1 MSNPLALDPCPDCRE
16 VDQCFTRACVCPV
29 CSDDPRA
36 IEAWTAL
43 APVMRLLNEA
53 DVIWDWGTDSIILD
67 GPTRHFLVIN
77 GRDVWYEIRLTTD
90 LRFVVEKLFISAFDD
105 ARVWDS
111 KNAYTG
117 SSAALAA
124 AAIDFKSESC

>member
-1 MSNPLALDPCPDCRE
+1 MSTPLELYPCPDCRE
-16 VDQCFTRACVCPV
+16 VDQCFSRACICPV

-36 IEAWTAL
+36 IDAWAAL
-43 APVMRLLNEA
+43 APVMRLLNA
-53 DVIWDWGTDSIILD
+53 SDVVWDWGTDSIILD

-77 GRDVWYEIRLTTD
+77 GREIWYEIRLTTD
-90 LRFVVEKLFISAFDD
+90 LRFVVEKIFISAFDGP
-105 ARVWDS
+105 RVWDS